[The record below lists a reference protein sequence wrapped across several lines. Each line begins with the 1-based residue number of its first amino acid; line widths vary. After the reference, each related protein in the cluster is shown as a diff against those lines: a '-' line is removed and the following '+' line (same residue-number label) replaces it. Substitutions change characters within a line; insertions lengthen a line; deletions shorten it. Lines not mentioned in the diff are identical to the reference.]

1 MPTSGTHFLPPS
13 SATSAMT
20 RSGSRAKMTWS
31 TLTFGKSAESWRSSA
46 RPARI
51 FWVIVRGGSPARA
64 RIGDSATFS
73 LAWNHNYGPEYLAER
88 TGKVAARYRQGQ
100 GRSYRPPP
108 FRHSLSHELAAS
120 VASELFYTPVGRHFR
135 PTGRLNAPSRRKFTQ
150 IGKTR

>member
-13 SATSAMT
+13 NATSAMT

-108 FRHSLSHELAAS
+108 FRHWLSRERAAS
-120 VASELFYTPVGRHFR
+120 LAPALFLPAFPVAFSPRAGPLR
-135 PTGRLNAPSRRKFTQ
+135 
-150 IGKTR
+150 